1 MLAER
6 RPDIAAAERGVAEA
20 NEQIGIVKPAFFP
33 TVTLNAFFG
42 FESSSIH
49 NFAGWQSFL
58 WAVGSSLA
66 QTIFDGGRRRAT
78 SQAALANYDATVP
91 SYRQATLDAF
101 QQVEDNLAALRIL
114 EREGQ

>member
-20 NEQIGIVKPAFFP
+20 NEQIGIANPAFFP

-78 SQAALANYDATVP
+78 DPTILISDHSSCRNSDTIRHFDTTPP
-91 SYRQATLDAF
+91 SGIR
-101 QQVEDNLAALRIL
+101 
-114 EREGQ
+114 